1 MWSEFVS
8 QAIAART
15 KAARQQAAETVGL
28 ARKSEQVGGTDANK
42 TPIRGAANIQ
52 NTGTLQIQGRR
63 VRLAGVEATGAGRS
77 VRDFRNYLRGR
88 EVACEPVGAGDEYQ
102 CRVDNQDLSRVV
114 LFNGGSRAAANAS
127 AEHRRMEE
135 LARSMRAGIWGRR
148 DDDEEES

>member
-1 MWSEFVS
+1 MKRLLLSASVLMTLLMVALHA
-8 QAIAART
+8 QDVA
-15 KAARQQAAETVGL
+15 
-28 ARKSEQVGGTDANK
+28 GTW
-42 TPIRGAANIQ
+42 Q
-52 NTGTLQIQGRR
+52 GTLQIQGRR
-63 VRLAGVEATGAGRS
+63 LRLAGVEATGAGRS

-148 DDDEEES
+148 DDDEED